1 MSEMIEIYFYDL
13 FALFWILFIWFGY
26 NIYADY
32 ESLRSKNN
40 IYQIMHQYRLHWMT
54 DCIKREEKVMDINAI
69 ASFVRTGAFFA
80 STSII
85 IIAFLL
91 PLFTM
96 AEEAISIFA
105 KIPFTEITNNFWE
118 VKTSL
123 LLVIF
128 IYAFFKYTWSIRQYN
143 YAIAILLSTPVVK
156 SDMTLA
162 DKAAINRNAQIL
174 SNAARHFSMGI
185 RAYYLGLVSLSWFI
199 NPCAF
204 IVLTTIVIMIIYRR
218 EFRSRALSIMTPQ
231 L

>member
-1 MSEMIEIYFYDL
+1 MSEIIDIYFYDL
-13 FALFWILFIWFGY
+13 FALFWILFMWFGY
-26 NIYADY
+26 NLFADY
-32 ESLRSKNN
+32 KSLRSKNN
-40 IYQIMHQYRLHWMT
+40 IYQIMHQYRLNWMS
-54 DCIKREEKVMDINAI
+54 DCIKREDKVMDINAI

-105 KIPFTEITNNFWE
+105 NIPFTDITNHFWE

-143 YAIAILLSTPVVK
+143 YAIAILLSTPIAAKNNTKVNK
-156 SDMTLA
+156 S
-162 DKAAINRNAQIL
+162 AIERNAKIL

-199 NPCAF
+199 NPCIF
-204 IVLTTIVIMIIYRR
+204 IVLTTAVILIIYRR
-218 EFRSRALSIMTPQ
+218 EFRSRALSIMKP
-231 L
+231 